1 MTIQA
6 YAKAEPPRKRYR
18 YTQEQVKTMSVHTT
32 IFDPPGWESKTCN
45 CNFWQLQLL
54 AIIGNYCYN
63 IWQLLA
69 IIGNN
74 WQLLLFTVAIF
85 FSVVELFFVT
95 YTL

>member
-54 AIIGNYCYN
+54 AIIGN
-63 IWQLLA
+63 
-69 IIGNN
+69 N